1 MGQSYTG
8 LLPTNTSGQ
17 NMLLVVAAAALLAV
31 CSAAPQ
37 YYYPYPVYAAPY
49 PSMYAY
55 QGYPVYP
62 APDTAS
68 SRLITFSNLQSVT
81 GTMDASGSYTVSGSV
96 EFKQNLVT
104 GDSSKYNIYIN
115 GAGAV
120 ANMKYKIGV
129 GSACSATPTTQLVEV
144 TSPLFLIN
152 GFYVKGTSTTVN
164 VDGSGSKV
172 AAKGMYVSI
181 INAAGTLVGCT
192 NAVLA

>member
-1 MGQSYTG
+1 MGNHTQVFFPLTPPDKTCCWLL
-8 LLPTNTSGQ
+8 LLP
-17 NMLLVVAAAALLAV
+17 
-31 CSAAPQ
+31 
-37 YYYPYPVYAAPY
+37 
-49 PSMYAY
+49 PSTIT
-55 QGYPVYP
+55 PTLSTP
-62 APDTAS
+62 PPTPPCTPIRDIPSTRPPDTAS

-129 GSACSATPTTQLVEV
+129 GSACSAAPTTQLVEV

-172 AAKGMYVSI
+172 MAKGMYVSI